1 MSLGRGDSSPGPFHT
16 YHILGSSRHTVYP
29 YSLYLRHAGFSTIFS
44 VFRPFSPIFS
54 PFSAFLAPW
63 PHLPGGTR
71 SRDTETG
78 AGNHKTPWVGAKKN
92 HAPGGVAGCVQH
104 SAGAGDGLAPPSQG
118 RSAAQRQRGGTHR
131 VPPLAAAGG
140 GDRRERA
147 ATGSRAAQRRGR
159 PADEAGPR
167 RGGTPCPRKRAALC
181 ADRPPTADAPRG
193 CAARGKRVG
202 VVAPPQSAELA
213 GPNAATPPR
222 DGGARP
228 HPAPR
233 CRFARAQQTTHWPPG
248 PRWQMA
254 GLRRD

>member
-1 MSLGRGDSSPGPFHT
+1 MLLGVAGPGGQFPRPVPVPHIIQGVLGIRFTHIHYTCNMQVFQLFLPVFAVFRAFLHCFSYFWPPGPT
-16 YHILGSSRHTVYP
+16 CRAELGT
-29 YSLYLRHAGFSTIFS
+29 
-44 VFRPFSPIFS
+44 
-54 PFSAFLAPW
+54 
-63 PHLPGGTR
+63 GTQ
-71 SRDTETG
+71 SQG
-78 AGNHKTPWVGAKKN
+78 AGNHKPPWVGAKKN
-92 HAPGGVAGCVQH
+92 HAPGGVAGRAQH

-118 RSAAQRQRGGTHR
+118 RSAAQRQRGGTR
-131 VPPLAAAGG
+131 RAGG
-140 GDRRERA
+140 ETGARGQQTGD
-147 ATGSRAAQRRGR
+147 RAAQRRGR

-202 VVAPPQSAELA
+202 VVAPPRARNQPGQTLQRR
-213 GPNAATPPR
+213 PAT
-222 DGGARP
+222 GGARP